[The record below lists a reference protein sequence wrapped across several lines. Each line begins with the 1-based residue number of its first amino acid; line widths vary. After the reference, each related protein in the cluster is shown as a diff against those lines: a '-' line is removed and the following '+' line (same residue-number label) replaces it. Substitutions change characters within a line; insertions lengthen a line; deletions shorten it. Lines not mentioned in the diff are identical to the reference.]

1 MGLALEDGTRSG
13 NAAGLYRKARKD
25 RKDRKD
31 RKASK

>member
-25 RKDRKD
+25 RK
-31 RKASK
+31 ASK